1 MVARTGN
8 RTLFQATHGSLP
20 LSQRGK
26 KRQNA
31 RSVSFGSISGTLGY
45 PVRVPGDT
53 TFVKRSWH
61 QEVEMPGIVGYGAFI
76 PRNRIK
82 SEEIAR
88 QWGKDP
94 ATIERG
100 LLLKEKSVPGL
111 DEDTITISVAAGRG
125 ALARAGIDPQKVGA
139 LYIGSESH
147 PYAVKPSGTV
157 VLEALGLGPEIHVAD
172 FEFACKAGTEAMS
185 VALAMVESGR
195 VEYAM
200 GIGADTS
207 QGAPNDALEFS
218 ASAGGAAYIFGREK
232 LLAEFLHT
240 YSYTSDTPDFWRR
253 EGEFYPR
260 HGGRFTGEPA
270 YFHHVMSATQG
281 ILDRSGHK
289 PEDFRYVVLH
299 MPNGKFPLAAGKRMG
314 FTQKQMETGWVV
326 NLMGNSYSG
335 SSPTGLAA
343 ILDVADPGDLILITS
358 FGSGAG
364 SDSFIMK
371 ATELLPER
379 QGLAPTVRSM
389 LDNPRKYLTYGEYA
403 KLREKIILND

>member
-1 MVARTGN
+1 
-8 RTLFQATHGSLP
+8 
-20 LSQRGK
+20 
-26 KRQNA
+26 
-31 RSVSFGSISGTLGY
+31 
-45 PVRVPGDT
+45 
-53 TFVKRSWH
+53 
-61 QEVEMPGIVGYGAFI
+61 MPGIVGYGAFI
-76 PRNRIK
+76 PRNRIT
-82 SEEIAR
+82 SEEIAH

-94 ATIERG
+94 VAIQRG

-125 ALARAGIDPQKVGA
+125 ALARAGIDPQRVGA

-172 FEFACKAGTEAMS
+172 FEFACKAGTESMS
-185 VALAMVESGR
+185 VALAMVEAGR

-207 QGAPNDALEFS
+207 QGAANDALEFS
-218 ASAGGAAYIFGREK
+218 ASAGGAAYIFGK
-232 LLAEFLHT
+232 DNLLAEVLHT
-240 YSYTSDTPDFWRR
+240 YSFTSDTPDFWRR

-281 ILDRSGHK
+281 ILDLSGHK
-289 PEDFRYVVLH
+289 PADFKYAVLH
-299 MPNGKFPLAAGKRMG
+299 MPNGKFPLSAGKRMG
-314 FTQKQMETGWVV
+314 FTQEQMEEGWIV
-326 NLMGNSYSG
+326 NLMGNTYSG

-343 ILDVADPGDLILITS
+343 VLDVANPDDLILITS

-364 SDSFIMK
+364 SDSFILR
-371 ATELLPER
+371 ATDLLPER
-379 QGLAPTVRSM
+379 QDLAPKVRVM
-389 LDNPRKYLTYGEYA
+389 LNNPTKYLTYGQYA
-403 KLREKIILND
+403 KLREKIIVND